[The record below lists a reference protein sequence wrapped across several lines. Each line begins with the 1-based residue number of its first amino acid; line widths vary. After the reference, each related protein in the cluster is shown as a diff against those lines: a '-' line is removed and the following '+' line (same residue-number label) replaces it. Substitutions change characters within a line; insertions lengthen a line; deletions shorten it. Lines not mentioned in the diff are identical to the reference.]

1 MAKKGKGK
9 VIQML
14 SPENYIRQKAR
25 TLPVYECWVN
35 AGWDKSQIASLIV
48 SRQHTNGN
56 ITAGIYLV
64 DLACLGV
71 KDTSWFFNISM
82 SEYRKNIEHFMEM
95 DDGVEK
101 IDYVLA
107 HNIVYAGI
115 EFAGEYEF
123 KPHRDFATVTQ
134 YILDEDHED
143 IPVIEIEC
151 GLEGLPAYMQG
162 PLHSDAKARQV
173 VAQLERVA
181 GHGNYYLI
189 NEAGEII
196 DDDYDDDYD
205 PFGNMSLEDKRNEFA
220 DYFKRIDQ
228 LSEEEKDRF
237 FGLSQSLTDDIVD
250 FDKYDEYSE
259 AFENEF
265 STIEVN
271 GDLIPDEMLGVQSG
285 APPLPVKIKKLFL
298 ELINSVDNLKKIK
311 KKLSLFRDNRGV
323 EAAADYIEL
332 MVVRYHHSERF
343 GALLNAA
350 AEKYPCYGLLQ
361 MLSAETKIGPIDP
374 TNPGQDENIPF
385 NYEDFFPG
393 RDCIHP
399 FEFFN
404 YLNLRTLFI
413 FREKD
418 LEKMEAWKDLMSDFL
433 PDRVNITFLDKV
445 ISLFQSTLVAS
456 RLKIN

>member
-35 AGWDKSQIASLIV
+35 VGWDKSQIASLIV
-48 SRQHTNGN
+48 SRQHTSGN

-71 KDTSWFFNISM
+71 KDTFWYFNIPP
-82 SEYRKNIEHFMEM
+82 SEYRKYLDRFINM
-95 DDGVEK
+95 DEGIEK

-123 KPHRDFATVTQ
+123 KPHRDFTSVTR
-134 YILDEDHED
+134 YILDEDRED
-143 IPVIEIEC
+143 IQVIEIEC
-151 GLEGLPAYMQG
+151 GIEGLPAYMQG
-162 PLHSDAKARQV
+162 ALHSDAKARQV

-196 DDDYDDDYD
+196 DDDDDDDD
-205 PFGNMSLEDKRNEFA
+205 PFGNMSLEEKRNEFA

-237 FGLSQSLTDDIVD
+237 FGLSQSLTDDILD
-250 FDKYDEYSE
+250 FDKYDEFSE

-271 GDLIPDEMLGVQSG
+271 ADTIPDEMLGVEPG
-285 APPLPVKIKKLFL
+285 APPLPVKVKELFL
-298 ELINSVDNLKKIK
+298 ELIDSVDNLKKIK
-311 KKLSLFRDNRGV
+311 KKLSLFRENRGV
-323 EAAADYIEL
+323 EAAADYIDL
-332 MVVRYHHSERF
+332 MVARYHNSERF

-350 AEKYPCYGLLQ
+350 AEKYPRYGLLQ
-361 MLSAETKIGPIDP
+361 MLSSETKIGPVDP
-374 TNPGQDENIPF
+374 ANPGQDENIPF
-385 NYEDFFPG
+385 YYEDFFQG

-413 FREKD
+413 VQEKD
-418 LEKMEAWKDLMSDFL
+418 LEKMEAWKDLMSDL
-433 PDRVNITFLDKV
+433 HPDGVNITLLDKV

-456 RLKIN
+456 RLKIY